1 MQFRFSPGQG
11 SGSSSTAA
19 PKPRARREPVD
30 SAGVMDPA
38 ELRAL
43 GAAVREVRARRGLS
57 QEELGF
63 AGGLHRNYVGGIER
77 GELNITF
84 RVLLKV
90 ARGLNVPLSEL
101 VGLYERNRRERQ
113 GR

>member
-11 SGSSSTAA
+11 SGSSGPA
-19 PKPRARREPVD
+19 PEPTARREPVD
-30 SAGVMDPA
+30 SAGMMDPA

-57 QEELGF
+57 QEDLGF
-63 AGGLHRNYVGGIER
+63 RGGLHRNYVGGIER

-90 ARGLNVPLSEL
+90 ASGLNVPLSEL
-101 VGLYERNRRERQ
+101 VRLYERNRAER
-113 GR
+113 

>member
-1 MQFRFSPGQG
+1 MQYRFSPGRG
-11 SGSSSTAA
+11 AGSSGAERPEPAA
-19 PKPRARREPVD
+19 MREPVD
-30 SAGVMDPA
+30 AAGVMDPA

-101 VGLYERNRRERQ
+101 VGLYERNRREL
-113 GR
+113 G

>member
-1 MQFRFSPGQG
+1 MQFRFSPGRG
-11 SGSSSTAA
+11 SGSSSSVSGGAVAERRA
-19 PKPRARREPVD
+19 PMRV
-30 SAGVMDPA
+30 AGVMDPA

-77 GELNITF
+77 GELNVTF
-84 RVLLKV
+84 RILLKV

-101 VGLYERNRRERQ
+101 VGLYERNRTER
-113 GR
+113 

>member
-1 MQFRFSPGQG
+1 MQYRFSPGQS
-11 SGSSSTAA
+11 SGSSGLAA
-19 PKPRARREPVD
+19 PKPTARREPVD

-43 GAAVREVRARRGLS
+43 GSAVREVRARRGLS
-57 QEELGF
+57 QEQLGF

-77 GELNITF
+77 GEQNITF
-84 RVLLKV
+84 RILLKV

-101 VGLYERNRRERQ
+101 VGLYERNRRELR
-113 GR
+113 

>member
-1 MQFRFSPGQG
+1 MQFRFSPGEAA
-11 SGSSSTAA
+11 GSSGPASEPVAM
-19 PKPRARREPVD
+19 REPVD

-57 QEELGF
+57 QEGLGL

-84 RVLLKV
+84 RILLKLT
-90 ARGLNVPLSEL
+90 RGLNVPLSEL
-101 VGLYERNRRERQ
+101 VALYERNRRELR
-113 GR
+113 

>member
-1 MQFRFSPGQG
+1 MQYRFSPGQG
-11 SGSSSTAA
+11 SGSSGSAMPEPTTGHD
-19 PKPRARREPVD
+19 PVD

-57 QEELGF
+57 QEQLGF

-84 RVLLKV
+84 RILLKV

-101 VGLYERNRRERQ
+101 VGLYERNRRELR
-113 GR
+113 

>member
-1 MQFRFSPGQG
+1 MQYRFSPGQG
-11 SGSSSTAA
+11 SGSSGWAMPELTTGR
-19 PKPRARREPVD
+19 KPVD

-84 RVLLKV
+84 RILLKV

-101 VGLYERNRRERQ
+101 VGLYERNRRELR
-113 GR
+113 

>member
-1 MQFRFSPGQG
+1 MQHRFSPGTDPG
-11 SGSSSTAA
+11 SSGSVTGGAVA
-19 PKPRARREPVD
+19 EQRPPMKV
-30 SAGVMDPA
+30 AGVMDPA

-84 RVLLKV
+84 RILLKV

-101 VGLYERNRRERQ
+101 VGLYERNRTELR
-113 GR
+113 

>member
-1 MQFRFSPGQG
+1 MQFRFSPGRG
-11 SGSSSTAA
+11 AGSSGSA
-19 PKPRARREPVD
+19 PRPCAKREPID

-57 QEELGF
+57 QKQLGF
-63 AGGLHRNYVGGIER
+63 QGGLHRNYVGGIER

-84 RVLLKV
+84 RVLLKIV
-90 ARGLNVPLSEL
+90 RGLNVPLSEL
-101 VGLYERNRRERQ
+101 IKLYERNRRELA
-113 GR
+113 